1 MGLATFESGWK
12 WSDHVRPTMRVRTA
26 AKRHTSGMLSG
37 RQIILMDDGTRGV
50 SRVSRVSQTALQ
62 VPVHRTPARGRPEQ
76 YSRAKTILR
85 TGSVTPVRPS
95 AQEPAI
101 PISQATRNVAV
112 GGAITEGPLRR

>member
-1 MGLATFESGWK
+1 
-12 WSDHVRPTMRVRTA
+12 MRVRTA

-37 RQIILMDDGTRGV
+37 RQIILMDDGTRG
-50 SRVSRVSQTALQ
+50 VSRVSQTALQ